1 MTERKPGFPMVC
13 EAVASFADRGS
24 FDQAVG
30 ELRAAG
36 FPPEDISVLASHES
50 VPIAEGEVDVSA
62 GFLSE
67 IKYIAPLTVAGIVM
81 ISGGPVA
88 AGIAALVGAGLGG
101 AALKEL
107 LDGFAAASHREAFSA
122 ALEAGAL
129 LLWVRI
135 PDPTLEPTA
144 LRILAQAGG
153 RNAHLHARPSRPPV
167 NKGAEEPR

>member
-1 MTERKPGFPMVC
+1 MVC
-13 EAVASFADRGS
+13 EAVASFRDRAS
-24 FDQAVG
+24 FDHAVS

-36 FPPEDISVLASHES
+36 FPPEDISVLASHDS
-50 VPIAEGEVDVSA
+50 VPVAEGEVNLA
-62 GFLSE
+62 RTGLLAE

-107 LDGFAAASHREAFSA
+107 LDGFAAPTHREAFSA

-129 LLWVRI
+129 LLWVRV

-144 LRILAQAGG
+144 LRILQAAGG
-153 RNAHLHARPSRPPV
+153 RNAHLHARPSKRPAEE
-167 NKGAEEPR
+167 GAE